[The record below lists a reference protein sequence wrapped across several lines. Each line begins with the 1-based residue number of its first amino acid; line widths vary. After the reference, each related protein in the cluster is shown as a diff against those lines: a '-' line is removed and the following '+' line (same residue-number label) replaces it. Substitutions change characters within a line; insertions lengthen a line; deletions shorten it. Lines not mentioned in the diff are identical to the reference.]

1 MIEQQNQ
8 TDRWFESSQP
18 APVAPA
24 SRLPVMDQS
33 MIARQPRTELPYR
46 MIVAALMFG
55 IVLAA
60 STLLAAP
67 ALALLA
73 C

>member
-1 MIEQQNQ
+1 MLIQSCSSESPSLPHNPS
-8 TDRWFESSQP
+8 DRDTAMTART
-18 APVAPA
+18 APQMPVGLILVA
-24 SRLPVMDQS
+24 LV
-33 MIARQPRTELPYR
+33 
-46 MIVAALMFG
+46 FG

-73 C
+73 H

>member
-1 MIEQQNQ
+1 
-8 TDRWFESSQP
+8 
-18 APVAPA
+18 
-24 SRLPVMDQS
+24 

>member
-1 MIEQQNQ
+1 M
-8 TDRWFESSQP
+8 TART
-18 APVAPA
+18 APQMPVGLILVA
-24 SRLPVMDQS
+24 LV
-33 MIARQPRTELPYR
+33 
-46 MIVAALMFG
+46 FG

-73 C
+73 H